1 LSDVNNLNKEIQ
13 TLKKKLTNI
22 RARAAEIKEN
32 LTTINVELEDCDQII
47 NQYRSLNDQSTSG
60 DKEEITRIREELDKL
75 TSSIKLQ
82 RQERSKVIA
91 RFKDY
96 KRVLDWW
103 KDVKQK
109 CDYAKRTQE
118 YLKKNEDRDKQQKVQ
133 EQERKK
139 NQMNAH
145 EHTIALAEQAKV
157 QLLEIKRNSG
167 KKVVMKMETIQL
179 FDKLALKDYPS
190 SKEDIDRIIDS
201 LEAVIKKHKELNSN
215 IE

>member
-1 LSDVNNLNKEIQ
+1 
-13 TLKKKLTNI
+13 
-22 RARAAEIKEN
+22 
-32 LTTINVELEDCDQII
+32 
-47 NQYRSLNDQSTSG
+47 
-60 DKEEITRIREELDKL
+60 
-75 TSSIKLQ
+75 
-82 RQERSKVIA
+82 
-91 RFKDY
+91 
-96 KRVLDWW
+96 
-103 KDVKQK
+103 
-109 CDYAKRTQE
+109 
-118 YLKKNEDRDKQQKVQ
+118 
-133 EQERKK
+133 
-139 NQMNAH
+139 MNAH